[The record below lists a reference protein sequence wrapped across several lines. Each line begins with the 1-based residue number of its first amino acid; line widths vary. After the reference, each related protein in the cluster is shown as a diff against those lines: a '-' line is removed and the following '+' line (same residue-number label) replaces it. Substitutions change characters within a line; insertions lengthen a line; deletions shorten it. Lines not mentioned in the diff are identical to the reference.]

1 MSAQFLTLDRW
12 ASEVYGEAAPTRRTL
27 IRWAKLEL
35 IQPPPQKHGKIYFVV
50 PWARYG
56 AANDQTA
63 PASPPP
69 AKVKHESATSIIERL
84 INERSKAAKKP

>member
-1 MSAQFLTLDRW
+1 MTST
-12 ASEVYGEAAPTRRTL
+12 ASIAAPAAPAL

-63 PASPPP
+63 PASPPH

-84 INERSKAAKKP
+84 IMITYPRLIVGIAGAD

>member
-12 ASEVYGEAAPTRRTL
+12 ATEVYGEAAPKRRTL
-27 IRWAKLEL
+27 IRWAKQAL
-35 IQPPPQKHGKIYFVV
+35 IQPPPQKHGKCYFVV

-56 AANDQTA
+56 TANE
-63 PASPPP
+63 PEPPSPPP
-69 AKVKHESATSIIERL
+69 AKVKHESATTIIERL